1 MAKFSISL
9 PDSLTDQ
16 LDHQVNLQHC
26 GRSKVIQ
33 DALSAYLES
42 GAGKSKPTHAVSAPE
57 PRAQAPEE
65 HPLHKTVQAHQSHLE
80 ELTAQLDSIREAM
93 AEMIRS
99 SGATLSDKLAQ
110 MLGKNG
116 AAPSASAES
125 EKKPVERTL
134 KATPE
139 VAVKVPG
146 KRGPKPGAKAAKAAA
161 AAAAAQLQNTPKVR
175 AKPGPKPGSK
185 STPRATTVVAK
196 TAAARPEPVKSK
208 APEPAPVAA
217 AAPAAAASR
226 WQIAPKSKK

>member
-9 PDSLTDQ
+9 PDSLTEQ
-16 LDHQVNLQHC
+16 LDQQVTLQHC

-33 DALSAYLES
+33 DALSGYLEA
-42 GAGKSKPTHAVSAPE
+42 GAGQSRPTRAVSAP
-57 PRAQAPEE
+57 APEPE
-65 HPLHKTVQAHQSHLE
+65 QKVQQPEDHPLHKTVQAHQTHLE
-80 ELTAQLDSIREAM
+80 ELTAHLDSMREAM

-116 AAPSASAES
+116 SAPAKVTAEP
-125 EKKPVERTL
+125 EKKPVTK
-134 KATPE
+134 KAAATV

-161 AAAAAQLQNTPKVR
+161 AALAARAEEAPKVR

-185 STPRATTVVAK
+185 SAPRAAKVAAKPKVVRA
-196 TAAARPEPVKSK
+196 K
-208 APEPAPVAA
+208 APEAAPVVAA
-217 AAPAAAASR
+217 APAAASR
-226 WQIAPKSKK
+226 WQITPKAKK